1 MREFVKAGGTRFT
14 EHDIRGKV
22 ATDID
27 DPYQAQSSW
36 RTRRS
41 KSQNITSS
49 SARKQSF
56 NLIQERKVMNI
67 DYGQILKNATARQQA
82 LELLEAELSQV
93 DVIRMHLDAA
103 EARATGLINA
113 YKALDQ
119 EGRSLLGPLN
129 TSIDYVEVHLS
140 KIKSAKG
147 LFETMA
153 RQSAAKES

>member
-1 MREFVKAGGTRFT
+1 
-14 EHDIRGKV
+14 
-22 ATDID
+22 
-27 DPYQAQSSW
+27 
-36 RTRRS
+36 
-41 KSQNITSS
+41 
-49 SARKQSF
+49 
-56 NLIQERKVMNI
+56 MNI

-129 TSIDYVEVHLS
+129 TSIGYVEVQLS
-140 KIKSAKG
+140 KIKSAKD

-153 RQSAAKES
+153 RQSAAKEP